1 MNGSLITF
9 EGISGMGKTEYFNRL
24 KTIYKDSSNVKFN
37 GEITDGNH
45 KGYAQTIFEILM
57 STNSRFFDLG
67 NPKAETLL
75 IAAKQAF
82 DEEAYIIPKL
92 NQGNIVISDRGYD
105 TICIVEGIMMAK
117 KYGDTA
123 IKYCN
128 EIYNF
133 LYNYNIL
140 PNRTILLTG
149 DVESSIER
157 AEGRDKNKYTCEERR
172 ILLECAEL
180 YNYYSNIYTNR
191 FEVINRDREDEEVL
205 YDIDSVVKLELKK
218 EGNRI

>member
-9 EGISGMGKTEYFNRL
+9 EGISGMGKTEYFKRL
-24 KTIYKDSSNVKFN
+24 KSLYENNQNVSFN
-37 GEITDGNH
+37 DEITDGNH
-45 KGYAQTIFEILM
+45 NGYAQDIFKILM
-57 STNSRFFDLG
+57 ATDSRFFDLG

-82 DEEAYIIPKL
+82 DEENSIIPKL
-92 NQGNIVISDRGYD
+92 NQGNVVISDRGYD

-117 KYGDTA
+117 KYGDSA

-140 PNRTILLTG
+140 PSKTILLSG
-149 DVESSIER
+149 DIESSIDR
-157 AEGRDKNKYTCEERR
+157 AEQRDKKKYTCEERR
-172 ILLECAEL
+172 ILLECSEL
-180 YNYYSNIYTNR
+180 YNYYANLYTNR
-191 FEVINRDREDEEVL
+191 FVVINRDREDETVL
-205 YDIDSVVKLELKK
+205 NDINDVVKLELKN
-218 EGNRI
+218 ERRY

>member
-9 EGISGMGKTEYFNRL
+9 EGISGMGKTEYFKRL
-24 KTIYKDSSNVKFN
+24 KSIYENTNKVCFN
-37 GEITDGNH
+37 DEITDGNH
-45 KGYAQTIFEILM
+45 KGYAQDIFKILF

-82 DEEAYIIPKL
+82 DEESSIIPKL

-117 KYGDTA
+117 KYGDSA

-140 PNRTILLTG
+140 PDKTILLSG
-149 DVESSIER
+149 DVELSIDR
-157 AEGRDKNKYTCEERR
+157 AEQRDNKKYTCEERR

-180 YNYYSNIYTNR
+180 YNFYANLYSNR
-191 FEVINRDREDEEVL
+191 FVVINRDREDERVL
-205 YDIDSVVKLELKK
+205 NDINDVVKLELKK
-218 EGNRI
+218 ERRY